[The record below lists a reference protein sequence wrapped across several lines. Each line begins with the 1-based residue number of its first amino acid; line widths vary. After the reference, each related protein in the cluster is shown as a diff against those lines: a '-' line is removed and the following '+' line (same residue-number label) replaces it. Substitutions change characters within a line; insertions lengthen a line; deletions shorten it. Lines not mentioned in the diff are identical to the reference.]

1 MVIGINFEFV
11 NAKIWLSNFYK
22 HLTLQKKRFAFCC
35 VQTNKRLNYVSNV
48 LYWLFVLLVHQTA
61 ALRALGNIVT
71 GTDEQTQMVL
81 NCGALLYFPALLSH
95 QKPKINKVRP
105 SVNIL
110 R

>member
-1 MVIGINFEFV
+1 
-11 NAKIWLSNFYK
+11 
-22 HLTLQKKRFAFCC
+22 
-35 VQTNKRLNYVSNV
+35 V
-48 LYWLFVLLVHQTA
+48 LFIDKTA

-105 SVNIL
+105 AETCYSLYMYSVYIFLPYKGPLNRCCCCI
-110 R
+110 